1 MTEIKPD
8 FILNSHVDS
17 AASKMAAGDIR
28 RVHGTHTAS
37 ACGLTSSGHDYSV
50 AAGNVMFS
58 DILTSCLKNGPS
70 ATSHAEAVGSLD
82 LSKLPAVSFAA
93 MRLEIGSWQ
102 FIANTKDAVSATCCY
117 AKRLLSWQ
125 VAEAGQKNKIELQ
138 WADITSL
145 RVTPMGP
152 ATELLEVDVQS
163 PPALFQETSPAIWQR
178 CHDFTGGEASCLR
191 TQKVLFPANTVMNL
205 LQDLVTREPRLAAK
219 LTTHHQPVAPT
230 SCTAGSAFY
239 PSTVLSSTSY
249 PSLPCLQTSTA
260 GLMPSFCHSAPSQ
273 SAQLPLYPSMY
284 LGPNSPFSDVKEQA
298 AGLSRGS
305 SILSNLSCAT
315 AQPQLS
321 SECLSS
327 TNSEGSILNGLA
339 SSPCYQSSYSS
350 AYINPFQAPN
360 SPTSRL
366 PVTSSSLGNSALL
379 EQTAAMMKAATAA
392 LQSLQAPPQLYHS
405 SSRQQSTQ
413 AFTSS
418 CPPQQACYAS
428 QAAAMHA
435 VPVQNS
441 PPRNFVA
448 VHTAPSVASM
458 GMQALEELM
467 MSDSSQDSSPFTAT
481 STLPSVQ
488 SAPASFFAQAWGT
501 TAMPCPSQQAPAQAQ
516 QEAAAQH
523 SMSQVFENF
532 AQHDATPPAAPTPSP
547 VKTRALK
554 RSVSDITVFDCKAAA
569 AVAAREAATKTEL
582 AVTAEATQAA
592 EQEAELAELDLPLI
606 DDYFLAD
613 MGSSDM
619 DSDLTSGLSF
629 DAFAD
634 FQQACPSMDRSDS
647 SSNLLAEQALLQF
660 PAEEEALP
668 APKGKGKQSKKLKA
682 RGGVTKVTAQVSL
695 KT

>member
-1 MTEIKPD
+1 
-8 FILNSHVDS
+8 
-17 AASKMAAGDIR
+17 
-28 RVHGTHTAS
+28 
-37 ACGLTSSGHDYSV
+37 
-50 AAGNVMFS
+50 
-58 DILTSCLKNGPS
+58 
-70 ATSHAEAVGSLD
+70 
-82 LSKLPAVSFAA
+82 
-93 MRLEIGSWQ
+93 
-102 FIANTKDAVSATCCY
+102 
-117 AKRLLSWQ
+117 
-125 VAEAGQKNKIELQ
+125 
-138 WADITSL
+138 
-145 RVTPMGP
+145 
-152 ATELLEVDVQS
+152 
-163 PPALFQETSPAIWQR
+163 
-178 CHDFTGGEASCLR
+178 
-191 TQKVLFPANTVMNL
+191 
-205 LQDLVTREPRLAAK
+205 
-219 LTTHHQPVAPT
+219 
-230 SCTAGSAFY
+230 
-239 PSTVLSSTSY
+239 
-249 PSLPCLQTSTA
+249 
-260 GLMPSFCHSAPSQ
+260 
-273 SAQLPLYPSMY
+273 
-284 LGPNSPFSDVKEQA
+284 
-298 AGLSRGS
+298 
-305 SILSNLSCAT
+305 
-315 AQPQLS
+315 
-321 SECLSS
+321 
-327 TNSEGSILNGLA
+327 
-339 SSPCYQSSYSS
+339 
-350 AYINPFQAPN
+350 
-360 SPTSRL
+360 
-366 PVTSSSLGNSALL
+366 
-379 EQTAAMMKAATAA
+379 
-392 LQSLQAPPQLYHS
+392 
-405 SSRQQSTQ
+405 
-413 AFTSS
+413 
-418 CPPQQACYAS
+418 
-428 QAAAMHA
+428 MHA

-682 RGGVTKVTAQVSL
+682 RGGVTKVTAQVCSAL
-695 KT
+695 TCHSRLMSS